1 MISAAIVEDKQEEAE
16 ALMAYL
22 TRFENETGEHFN
34 IDVYSDGLAF
44 LDGYK
49 HSHDVIFMDIEMPHL
64 SGMDTARRLR
74 KLNEEV
80 PLVFVTNMKQYAIEG
95 YAVAALDFILKPVN
109 YYRLASILKKISK
122 EVQKRSVDKLV
133 RTNDGVVQ
141 VKLDSVY
148 YVEVMG
154 RDILYHTEWGNICT
168 HGKLKDLEEEF
179 APYGFVRCSNCY
191 LVNLRHVKGVNK
203 DVVSVGNTKLPVSQ
217 RKRKDL
223 LRAMGLYLGEK

>member
-1 MISAAIVEDKQEEAE
+1 MISAAIVEDKQGEAE
-16 ALMAYL
+16 ALIANI

-64 SGMDTARRLR
+64 NGMDTAQRLR
-74 KLNEEV
+74 TLNEEV

-95 YAVAALDFILKPVN
+95 YMVGALDFILKPIN
-109 YYRLASILKKISK
+109 YYRLASILKKVAK
-122 EVQKRSVDKLV
+122 RVQKRGVDKLI
-133 RTNDGVVQ
+133 RTNSGMTRVR
-141 VKLDSVY
+141 LNSVY

-154 RDILYHTEWGNICT
+154 RDIIYHTEQGDICT

-179 APYGFVRCSNCY
+179 TSYGFVRCSNCY
-191 LVNLRHVKGVNK
+191 LVNLRYVQGIDK
-203 DVVSVGNTKLPVSQ
+203 DVVSVGDTKLSVSQ

-223 LRAMGLYLGEK
+223 LRAMGQYMGEK

>member
-1 MISAAIVEDKQEEAE
+1 MISAAIVEDEQGAAE
-16 ALMAYL
+16 TLAAYI
-22 TRFENETGEHFN
+22 TRFEHETGERFN
-34 IDVYSDGLAF
+34 VDIYSDGLAF

-64 SGMDTARRLR
+64 SGMDTAQRLR

-95 YAVAALDFILKPVN
+95 YTVGALDFILKPVN

-122 EVQKRSVDKLV
+122 EVQKRGADKLIRADDGIV
-133 RTNDGVVQ
+133 RVR
-141 VKLDSVY
+141 LDAVT

-154 RDILYHTEWGNICT
+154 RDIIYHTEQGDICT
-168 HGKLKDLEEEF
+168 RGKLKDLEEEF

-191 LVNLRHVKGVNK
+191 LVNLRHVNSVNK
-203 DVVSVGNTKLPVSQ
+203 DVVTVDGTRLSVSQ

-223 LRAMGLYLGEK
+223 LRAMGAYMGEK